1 MDMTTDQLITLTP
14 AAAKRAAKD
23 MSAIELLEVDI
34 ELGRRA
40 ALLGRI
46 GAVTAV
52 HKAIRNALSAR

>member
-1 MDMTTDQLITLTP
+1 MTTDQLITLTP
-14 AAAKRAAKD
+14 AAAKRAAKG

-40 ALLGRI
+40 CALCRP
-46 GAVTAV
+46 GALTAV